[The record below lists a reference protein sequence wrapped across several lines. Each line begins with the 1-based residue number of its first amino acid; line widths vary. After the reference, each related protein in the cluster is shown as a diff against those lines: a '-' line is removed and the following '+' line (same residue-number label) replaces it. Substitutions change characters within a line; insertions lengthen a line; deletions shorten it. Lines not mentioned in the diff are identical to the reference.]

1 MTDNGSST
9 IQFLKTSAPRDKS
22 KAEFWK
28 ILIIDDESI
37 MHSVT
42 ELVLRDFKFD
52 EKKLRFL
59 SAYSAE
65 EAKEIL
71 SKNGDI
77 AVAFVDIVMEEDNS
91 GLQLIQWIREELKN
105 NEIRL
110 ILRTGQPGL
119 APERDIIQ
127 RYEVNDYK
135 EKTELTDIKLITALT
150 VAIRGYRDIHVLNR
164 NKNGFETILQGG
176 REMWTQESSR
186 EFISLINR
194 QFLQIAFG
202 DSLPGENP
210 DSLLIQKSEHEC
222 TILQASGSF
231 SRYIGQTLGQNL
243 ESPQDSL
250 IRSLYEFCQEVK
262 TFRYREPYL
271 FCTLATRQAEEIYL
285 IVKTEKAP
293 DDTDS
298 DILSA
303 FLLNSTLA
311 MDYWFLTSS
320 RSRSQKKMLFF
331 LSEVIEQHFSETG
344 NHIQR
349 VSEMV
354 HLMAVNYGFSEDE
367 AEHLKMASILHDI
380 GKIGIPDEILK
391 KPGKLND
398 DEMEIM
404 KSHVQIGYRMLS
416 SNEDEFFPDAAEIA
430 LSHHE
435 CWDGHGYPEGLKAEG
450 IPLSARILAVVD
462 VFDALTH
469 LRVYKDAWTEED
481 ALKLLEDKKG
491 IDFDPSLVDLF
502 IANFEKMKEIL
513 NAHPD

>member
-1 MTDNGSST
+1 MTDYSST
-9 IQFLKTSAPRDKS
+9 AMKFSSAKSPRDTS
-22 KAEFWK
+22 DLENWK
-28 ILIIDDESI
+28 ILIVDDESI

-42 ELVLRDFKFD
+42 ELVLRDYKF
-52 EKKLRFL
+52 EGRKLRFL
-59 SAYSAE
+59 SAYSVN
-65 EAKEIL
+65 EAQEIL
-71 SKNGDI
+71 SQHNDI

-91 GLQLIQWIREELKN
+91 GLKLIQWVREELEN
-105 NEIRL
+105 SEIRI

-127 RYEVNDYK
+127 RYEINDYK
-135 EKTELTDIKLITALT
+135 EKTELTDVKLITSLT

-164 NKNGFETILQGG
+164 NKNGFETILRSG
-176 REMWTQESSR
+176 RDMWMLESSR
-186 EFISLINR
+186 DFLSLINN
-194 QFLQIAFG
+194 QFLQIACG
-202 DSLPGENP
+202 DYLCGEDP
-210 DSLLIQKSEHEC
+210 DALMIQKSGMEC
-222 TILQASGSF
+222 KVIKASGSF
-231 SRYIGQTLGQNL
+231 SRYNGQSLSDET
-243 ESPQDSL
+243 DSL
-250 IRSLYEFCQEVK
+250 LKSLYEFSQEVK
-262 TFRYREPYL
+262 TFQYREPYL
-271 FCTLATRQAEEIYL
+271 FGSLATRQAVELFL

-293 DDTDS
+293 DYTDS

-303 FLLNSTLA
+303 FLLNSSLA
-311 MDYWFLTSS
+311 MDYWFLTSN

-354 HLMAVNYGFSEDE
+354 HLMAVSFGYSEDE

-380 GKIGIPDEILK
+380 GKIGIPDKILK

-398 DEMEIM
+398 NEMEIM
-404 KSHVQIGYRMLS
+404 KSHVQIGHRMLS

-435 CWDGHGYPEGLKAEG
+435 CWDGHGYPEGLKGED

-469 LRVYKDAWTEED
+469 LRVYKDAWSEED
-481 ALKLLEDKKG
+481 ALKLLQDKKN

-502 IANFEKMKEIL
+502 IDNFEKMKDIL
-513 NAHPD
+513 SAHPD